1 MANYSGPYGSPY
13 AAPRRRAARW
23 PWFLASMIVMAIIGL
38 SGLLIADRL
47 DNGDSSALSLLAQ
60 DVTPDTSDASPDGV
74 QLDPTVPPTPEPTQ
88 TPAPTPTPV
97 DTDAPLRTAENW
109 IALWSTGDYN
119 GLYDLTS
126 RDVQASISRD
136 AFTTRYAQI
145 AEEAGLVSV
154 SAKVVGKPGLDGQVP
169 IDVTLESNLVGRF
182 TERNSIPLV
191 KQDDGWRVAWTAS
204 LIFRQLGS
212 TGCVEFSGELPQ
224 RGRIL
229 DRNGVV
235 LAEDTEVSRIGI
247 VPAELE
253 DPQGSIAALSKI
265 VDMPAEDIQEMIS
278 VEGWDPGWFV
288 PIKDVRGEQSAEL
301 LNQITPLK
309 GVQIR
314 RATSRYY
321 PQGALTAHITG
332 WVSPAT
338 EEDVLNDDTG
348 SVRADEMVGRAG
360 LELGANELLAGKP
373 GGSLNAIECETRAQR
388 EVIAESKGTPAQ
400 DVYLTIDVEMQKQVD
415 RALTAQVSRDKKD
428 GLRSAAVFLDPRTGA
443 VLAMVSHPTF
453 DPNDAVNNTYTDA
466 ERKAINDELLRP
478 QANRATFERYPT
490 GSIFKVITTA
500 AAMHYLDY
508 TGDTEIDCPA
518 TFSIG
523 DQQWDDW
530 VVENGLK
537 AQGQLTLHS
546 GLVRS
551 CNTVFYQLGAELDD
565 HDPNALPTISRAFG
579 LGAPT
584 GIPYFPEIAGTVP
597 DPAWKAK
604 TVGDG
609 WATGDAVNFAIG
621 QGYLEATPLQM
632 ANAYAAI
639 ANGGTLLR
647 PYIVDRTGV
656 PGGGTKQVGKR
667 VEIGELPLSDAQI
680 AELQSAL
687 RDQTS
692 NDAGVGSSK
701 VFGDFDWPISG
712 KTGTAQNNL
721 DASDKPH
728 SWFAAFSGPQEG
740 GEATITS
747 VVMVENIGEGVSYAA
762 PATKMV
768 YEWYRNSDL
777 LADDGG

>member
-1 MANYSGPYGSPY
+1 V
-13 AAPRRRAARW
+13 
-23 PWFLASMIVMAIIGL
+23 IVMAIIGTT
-38 SGLLIADRL
+38 GLLVADRV
-47 DNGDSSALSLLAQ
+47 DDGNGSALLQLTQ
-60 DVTPDTSDASPDGV
+60 RMTPDASEASPDV
-74 QLDPTVPPTPEPTQ
+74 AQLDPTIPPTVEPTQ

-136 AFTTRYAQI
+136 AFTTRYAEI

-154 SAKVVGKPGLDGQVP
+154 SAKVTGKPGLDGQVP
-169 IDVTLESNLVGRF
+169 IDVTLQSNLVGTF

-191 KQDDGWRVAWTAS
+191 KQDDGWRVSWTSA
-204 LIFRQLGS
+204 LIFRQLGP

-235 LAEDTEVSRIGI
+235 LAEDTQVSRIGI

-253 DPQGSIAALSKI
+253 DPDGSIATLSEI
-265 VDMPAEDIQEMIS
+265 VGIPPEDIRAMIA
-278 VEGWDPGWFV
+278 VEGWDPSWLV

-301 LNQITPLK
+301 LNKITPLK

-314 RATSRYY
+314 RAITRFY

-338 EEDVLNDDTG
+338 EEDVFSDDTG
-348 SVRADEMVGRAG
+348 SVQADEMVGRSG

-373 GGSLNAIECETRAQR
+373 GGALNAIECETRAQR
-388 EVIAESKGTPAQ
+388 DVIAESKGTPAQ
-400 DVYLTIDVEMQKQVD
+400 DIHLTIDVEMQKQVD
-415 RALTAQVSRDKKD
+415 KALTAQVSRDKKD
-428 GLRSAAVFLDPRTGA
+428 GLRSAAVFLDPQTGA

-453 DPNDAVNNTYTDA
+453 DPNGAVSNAYTDA
-466 ERKAINDELLRP
+466 QRKAINDPLLRP

-508 TGDTEIDCPA
+508 TGETPIDCPA
-518 TFSIG
+518 TFRIG
-523 DQQWDDW
+523 DQHWDDW
-530 VVENGLK
+530 VVENGLT
-537 AQGQLTLHS
+537 AQGQLTLHT

-551 CNTVFYQLGAELDD
+551 CNTVFYQLGAKLDD
-565 HDPNALPTISRAFG
+565 QDANALPTMARAFG

-584 GIPYFPEIAGTVP
+584 GIPYFPEIAGTIP
-597 DPAWKAK
+597 DPEWKAK
-604 TVGDG
+604 TIGDG
-609 WATGDAVNFAIG
+609 WATGDAINFAIG
-621 QGYLEATPLQM
+621 QGYMEATPLQM

-639 ANGGTLLR
+639 ANGGTLLQ
-647 PYIVDRTGV
+647 PYIVDRTGI
-656 PGGGTKQVGKR
+656 PGGGAKQVGER
-667 VEIGELPLSDAQI
+667 VEIGELPLTKAQV

-692 NDAGVGSSK
+692 NPDGVGSSK
-701 VFGDFDWPISG
+701 VFGEFDWPISG
-712 KTGTAQNNL
+712 KTGTAQNLL
-721 DASDKPH
+721 DGSDKPH
-728 SWFAAFSGPQEG
+728 SWFAAYGGPTED

-747 VVMVENIGEGVSYAA
+747 VVMIENIGEGVSYAA
-762 PATKMV
+762 PATKQV
-768 YEWYRNSDL
+768 YEWYRQSDL
-777 LADDGG
+777 VGEGD

>member
-23 PWFLASMIVMAIIGL
+23 PWFLSSMIVMAIIGATA
-38 SGLLIADRL
+38 LLIADHL
-47 DNGDSSALSLLAQ
+47 DDGDGSALLQLTQ
-60 DVTPDTSDASPDGV
+60 RVTPDASEGSPDV
-74 QLDPTVPPTPEPTQ
+74 AQLDPTVPPTVEPTQ

-126 RDVQASISRD
+126 RDVQASVSRD
-136 AFTTRYAQI
+136 AFTTRYAEI

-154 SAKVVGKPGLDGQVP
+154 SAKVTGKPSLDGQVP
-169 IDVTLESNLVGRF
+169 IDVTLESNLVGTF

-191 KQDDGWRVAWTAS
+191 KQDDGWRVSWTSA
-204 LIFRQLGS
+204 LIFRQLGP

-235 LAEDTEVSRIGI
+235 LAEDTQVSRIGI

-253 DPQGSIAALSKI
+253 DPEGSIATLSEI
-265 VDMPAEDIQEMIS
+265 VGIPPEDIQAMIS
-278 VEGWDPGWFV
+278 VEGWDPSWLV

-301 LNQITPLK
+301 LNKITPLK

-314 RATSRYY
+314 RATTRFY

-338 EEDVLNDDTG
+338 EEDVLSDDTG
-348 SVRADEMVGRAG
+348 SVQADEMVGRSG

-373 GGSLNAIECETRAQR
+373 GGALNAIECETRALR
-388 EVIAESKGTPAQ
+388 DVISESKGTPAQ
-400 DVYLTIDVEMQKQVD
+400 DVHLTIDVEMQKQVD
-415 RALTAQVSRDKKD
+415 KALTAQVSRDKKD

-453 DPNDAVNNTYTDA
+453 DPNGAVSNAFTDA
-466 ERKAINDELLRP
+466 ERKAINDPLLRP

-508 TGDTEIDCPA
+508 TGETPIDCPA
-518 TFSIG
+518 TFRIG
-523 DQQWDDW
+523 NQHWDDW
-530 VVENGLK
+530 VVENGLT
-537 AQGQLTLHS
+537 AQGQLTLHT

-551 CNTVFYQLGAELDD
+551 CNTVFYQLGAKLDD
-565 HDPNALPTISRAFG
+565 QDANALPTMARAFG

-584 GIPYFPEIAGTVP
+584 GIPYFPEIAGTIP
-597 DPAWKAK
+597 DPEWKAE
-604 TVGDG
+604 TIGDG

-621 QGYLEATPLQM
+621 QGYMEATPLQM

-639 ANGGTLLR
+639 ANGGTLLQ

-656 PGGGTKQVGKR
+656 PGGGSKQVGER
-667 VEIGELPLSDAQI
+667 VEIGELPLTKAQVT
-680 AELQSAL
+680 ELQSAL

-692 NDAGVGSSK
+692 NPDGVGSSK

-712 KTGTAQNNL
+712 KTGTAQNLL
-721 DASDKPH
+721 DGSDKPH
-728 SWFAAFSGPQEG
+728 SWFAAYGGPTEDG
-740 GEATITS
+740 KATITS
-747 VVMVENIGEGVSYAA
+747 VVMIENIGEGVSYAA
-762 PATKMV
+762 PATKQV
-768 YEWYRNSDL
+768 YEWYRKSDL
-777 LADDGG
+777 AGEGD